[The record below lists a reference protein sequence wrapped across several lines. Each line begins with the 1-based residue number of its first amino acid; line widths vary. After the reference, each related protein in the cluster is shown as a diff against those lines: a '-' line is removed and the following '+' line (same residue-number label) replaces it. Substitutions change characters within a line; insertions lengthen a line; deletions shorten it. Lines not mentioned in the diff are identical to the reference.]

1 MIKFLRNMTS
11 EQRNRIGFISVL
23 LLATILNILAYAIVY
38 VREFIQAKKGG
49 FPIEKD
55 DLYHYGVATILGSMI
70 NIFIVGI
77 VLFIVTL

>member
-1 MIKFLRNMTS
+1 MTS

-23 LLATILNILAYAIVY
+23 LLATLINILAYAVVY
-38 VREFIQAKKGG
+38 IREFIQSKKGG

-70 NIFIVGI
+70 NIFIASI